1 MLGNNFILMNIKENF
16 RTFLQ
21 FLHLDLTKNLS
32 YDRLTKIIIR
42 DVLSPSSNAIDVGCH
57 KGEILDLIIKA
68 APEGKHF
75 AFEPIPFFY
84 NQLQKKYVDVNVLP
98 YALSNKSGVRKF
110 KYVKNAPAYSG
121 LKERTYKN
129 NKPEI
134 KNISVRVEKLDECIP
149 KKNKIDLIKIDVEGG
164 EFDVLKGGQDLLYRD
179 QPVLIF
185 ESGLGASEYY
195 GTNPTELFIF
205 LSKIGYNIY
214 SLKAYIN
221 SENPYTE
228 QSFVKCYNNNDEYY
242 FVAKQS

>member
-1 MLGNNFILMNIKENF
+1 MNIKEHF

-32 YDRLTKIIIR
+32 YDRLTKIIIK
-42 DVLSPSSNAIDVGCH
+42 DVLNPSSNAIDVGCH

-68 APEGKHF
+68 APEGNHF

-84 NQLQKKYVDVNVLP
+84 DQLQKKYIDVNVLP

-121 LKERTYKN
+121 LKERTYKS

-134 KNISVRVEKLDECIP
+134 KNISVKVETLDECIP

-164 EFDVLKGGQDLLYRD
+164 EFDVLKGSQDLLNRD
-179 QPVLIF
+179 RPILIF
-185 ESGLGASEYY
+185 ESGLGASEFY
-195 GTNPTELFIF
+195 GTNPKELFIF

-221 SENPYTE
+221 SESPYTE
-228 QSFVKCYNNNDEYY
+228 QSFVNCYNNNDEYY
-242 FVAKQS
+242 FVAKHS